1 MKAITVRYLGPTNT
15 RGARLKAS
23 DRDGSSITVSY
34 DHGLNRDELYD
45 SAALA
50 LCAKMGWTGNL
61 ARGWLKRDAVYV
73 FIHDQDTITAGA

>member
-34 DHGLNRDELYD
+34 DYGLSRDERHD

-50 LCAKMGWTGNL
+50 LCEKMGWTGKL
-61 ARGWLKRDAVYV
+61 SRGWLKSEAVYV
-73 FIHDQDTITAGA
+73 FISDQDTITAGA